1 VFSCWLVVL
10 LVYIDWR
17 ESEAYRVL
25 VGRLFLNILIGRC
38 EHIWQSIVKMDHKEW
53 KRSVCICWIYD
64 AQHREDQWQT
74 VDIVMNLQV

>member
-1 VFSCWLVVL
+1 MFSCWLVVL

-64 AQHREDQWQT
+64 AQHREDQ
-74 VDIVMNLQV
+74 